1 MPQRARSPRPFR
13 RTPRAALIGLVLLA
27 ATALSACDSKEER
40 AERHYQRALAYL
52 SEGEPNR
59 ASVELRNVFRLD
71 PTHRAARLA
80 YARLLRDK
88 GDLEEALRQY
98 ETLVDQDRNNVEA
111 QRELAELALSV
122 QDFDLAAAASRRAF
136 ELAPEDPAVRAVKA
150 ALDFRDGDQ
159 AGAVA
164 LAEGVVAE
172 TPGSII
178 AQMVLI
184 ADRMRAEDAPGALAR
199 ADAALAANPADQGL
213 HLARLAV
220 LDRLGDEAGMGAEV
234 ARMAELFP
242 EDEAVARA
250 QVRWLLARG
259 DAAGA
264 EAALRARIARD
275 PGDTAPALTLVQF
288 LYEREGAEAAAAEL
302 DRMIAAAADPLPYQ
316 RVRAG
321 LDFSQGR
328 QAEAITA
335 LHGLTEGKP
344 PSDAVRTVQVEL
356 AGMLEATGDTA
367 GRDRLLATVLEGD
380 PRQPAALKMRA
391 RAAIAVDR
399 PERAI
404 QDMRAALAQAP
415 RDPEA
420 MTIMAEAHLREGS
433 RELAGERL
441 ALAVAASDR
450 APAESLRY
458 ARFLME
464 DGKLDPAEAVLADAL
479 RGAPGDPALLIL
491 LGELQLARQDWARAG
506 QIAQALR
513 EAGDPAA
520 ADRLDLARLEGAGE
534 GAESRARLQ
543 ALADGGDPVAMTRL
557 MEAHVAKGDFAGAQA
572 WLDAQRAARP
582 QTLALGIM
590 QAGLLA
596 AQGQSGAAEG
606 EYRRLIA
613 QDPAAPQPYR
623 GLVAL
628 LSGQGDEMG
637 AEAALTAGLAATGE
651 DRDLLFLKAGLLEA
665 RGNVNG
671 AISVYET
678 LYAQDSGDPVVAN
691 NLASLLTSQRADPAA
706 LERAYALARRLRGSE
721 VPQFQDT
728 WGWIL
733 HLRGESAQAAAILAP
748 AAQALAGSASVQI
761 HLGEALLAA
770 GRKSEARTQ
779 FERALGLAGT
789 PGAASEAEAETAR
802 RRIAEIDSP
811 PETEGKRAAAAET
824 DG

>member
-1 MPQRARSPRPFR
+1 MPQRARSPRPLR
-13 RTPRAALIGLVLLA
+13 RTPRAALIGLALLA

-40 AERHYQRALAYL
+40 AEKHYQRALAYL
-52 SEGEPNR
+52 SEGEPSR
-59 ASVELRNVFRLD
+59 ATVELRNVFRLD

-88 GDLEEALRQY
+88 GDMEEALRQY
-98 ETLVDQDRNNVEA
+98 GTLVDQDRNNVEA

-136 ELAPEDPAVRAVKA
+136 ELAPTDPAVRAVKA
-150 ALDFRDGDQ
+150 ALDFRNGDQ

-164 LAEGVVAE
+164 LAEGVVVE
-172 TPGSII
+172 IPGSII

-184 ADRMRAEDAPGALAR
+184 ADRMHAEDAQGALAR
-199 ADAALAANPADQGL
+199 ADAALVASPADQGL
-213 HLARLAV
+213 HLARFAALE
-220 LDRLGDEAGMGAEV
+220 RLGDEAGMGAEV

-242 EDEAVARA
+242 EDEGVARA
-250 QVRWLLARG
+250 QVRWLLAQG
-259 DAAGA
+259 DAPGA
-264 EAALRARIARD
+264 EAALRARVARD

-302 DRMIAAAADPLPYQ
+302 DQLIAATADPLLYQ

-321 LDFSQGR
+321 LDFAEGR
-328 QAEAITA
+328 QPEAIAA
-335 LHGLTEGKP
+335 LRGLTEGKP
-344 PSDAVRTVQVEL
+344 PSDAIREVQVEL
-356 AGMLEATGDTA
+356 AGMLETTGDAA

-380 PRQPAALKMRA
+380 PRQVAALKMRA
-391 RAAIAVDR
+391 RAATAADR

-404 QDMRAALAQAP
+404 QDMRAALTQAP

-441 ALAVAASDR
+441 ALAVALSDR

-458 ARFLME
+458 ARFLTE
-464 DGKLDPAEAVLADAL
+464 DGKLDLAEGVLADAL
-479 RGAPGDPALLIL
+479 RAAPQDPALLAQ
-491 LGELQLARQDWARAG
+491 LGALQLRRQDWARAG
-506 QIAQALR
+506 QVAQALR

-520 ADRLDLARLEGAGE
+520 ADRLDLARLEGE
-534 GAESRARLQ
+534 GAGAETRVRLQ
-543 ALADGGDPVAMTRL
+543 ALADGGDPAAMTRL
-557 MEAHVAKGDFAGAQA
+557 METHVAEGDFAGAQA

-582 QTLALGIM
+582 QDLALGMM

-596 AQGQSGAAEG
+596 AQGEASAAEK
-606 EYRRLIA
+606 EYRKLIA
-613 QDPAAPQPYR
+613 RDPAAPQPYR

-628 LSGQGDEMG
+628 LSGQGDAMG
-637 AEAALTAGLAATGE
+637 AEAALTAGLAATRE

-665 RGNVNG
+665 YGNVNG
-671 AISVYET
+671 AIKVYET

-748 AAQALAGSASVQI
+748 AAQALAGNAAVQI

-779 FERALGLAGT
+779 FERALALAET
-789 PGAASEAEAETAR
+789 PGAVSEAQAEAAR

-811 PETEGKRAAAAET
+811 PETEGKRAAAET